1 MRGDWMDEAKRFE
14 DVDKAIMESLRR
26 ENEYWKS
33 VGGHPPVGR
42 MHAPR
47 DYECEAH
54 GCTEHGM
61 LFDDG
66 EMTQCAD
73 CESYFCLAHMTSD
86 ADHQVAICL
95 DCRDERAD
103 A

>member
-14 DVDKAIMESLRR
+14 ETDRAIMASLER
-26 ENEYWKS
+26 ENKYWQS
-33 VGGHPPVGR
+33 VGGHPPAGH
-42 MHAPR
+42 MDAPR
-47 DYECEAH
+47 VYECDAH
-54 GCTEHGM
+54 GCGETGM

-66 EMTQCAD
+66 EMQQCAD
-73 CESYFCLAHMTSD
+73 CDGHFCLAHMTSD